1 MEFSGPKFTWTNK
14 QDAQSNV
21 RVKLDRAIAN
31 QEFAMKFEDA
41 NVENIITT
49 SSDHYA
55 ILIRLEAGGAGLH
68 SPSVQQ
74 TFRYEAMWR

>member
-31 QEFAMKFEDA
+31 QEFVMKFEDA
-41 NVENIITT
+41 NVEISSQHHQITM
-49 SSDHYA
+49 
-55 ILIRLEAGGAGLH
+55 L
-68 SPSVQQ
+68 
-74 TFRYEAMWR
+74 F